1 VGIKKEGGVKMKADY
16 SGKTFGL
23 LTVKGPKEYNGGMA
37 WECACK
43 CGNTIYYTSRQ
54 LQINRPKS
62 CGCLRSPNLVGK
74 KIGRLSVVE
83 RTDQRDTN
91 YNVYYRCKCQC
102 GGEKLVTA
110 HNLNYELVTSC
121 GCLATEASKVAGQL
135 AGQYVREHHCID
147 GTNVKMLTARIYS
160 SNTSGYKG
168 VYWDRSRQK
177 WVAQI
182 RFKGKNYKL
191 GRYDN
196 IKDAAKA
203 RKIAEDK
210 IFGDFLLWYKS
221 RDVNDKKSTAN
232 SELCSRG

>member
-1 VGIKKEGGVKMKADY
+1 
-16 SGKTFGL
+16 
-23 LTVKGPKEYNGGMA
+23 
-37 WECACK
+37 
-43 CGNTIYYTSRQ
+43 
-54 LQINRPKS
+54 
-62 CGCLRSPNLVGK
+62 
-74 KIGRLSVVE
+74 
-83 RTDQRDTN
+83 
-91 YNVYYRCKCQC
+91 
-102 GGEKLVTA
+102 
-110 HNLNYELVTSC
+110 
-121 GCLATEASKVAGQL
+121 
-135 AGQYVREHHCID
+135 
-147 GTNVKMLTARIYS
+147 MLTARIYS